1 MIEALEQLI
10 EKYKKE
16 QYTQHFLKVIAK
28 DTKDEY
34 FRDGVLET
42 LKIVIKDLQNLI
54 KSDFPAKTCSELNK
68 VTIELEETDD

>member
-1 MIEALEQLI
+1 MTEALEQLI

-16 QYTQHFLKVIAK
+16 QHTQHFLKVIAK

-42 LKIVIKDLQNLI
+42 LEIVIKDLQNLI
-54 KSDFPAKTCSELNK
+54 KSDLPAKTCSELNK
-68 VTIELEETDD
+68 VTIELEETDS